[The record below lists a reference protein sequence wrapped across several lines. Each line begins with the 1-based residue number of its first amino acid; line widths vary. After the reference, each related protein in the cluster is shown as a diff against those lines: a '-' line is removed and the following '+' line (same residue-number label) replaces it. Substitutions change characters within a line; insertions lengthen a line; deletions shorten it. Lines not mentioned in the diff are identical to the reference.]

1 MSVSRLLL
9 ISTRGKHHL
18 QVHTT
23 NIPVRIG
30 WNVWKMRLRHTVL
43 GLTDPPGVQRLK
55 PKPLDAAAAIRSVPP
70 YDVSDETRR

>member
-1 MSVSRLLL
+1 
-9 ISTRGKHHL
+9 
-18 QVHTT
+18 
-23 NIPVRIG
+23 
-30 WNVWKMRLRHTVL
+30 MRLRHTVL